1 MSSIQ
6 ALQRNSLGDF
16 ALDIH
21 FNAAVLTICS
31 RVLPGGYDVSDSAPE
46 TYDELIAHLDAG
58 GRMIV
63 YSGGS
68 ERTIYGDPEV
78 NFAFRAWHDWCHWR
92 GRYDFSHEGERAA
105 CAMQGDHLIARYGES
120 SETRRWRR
128 ILQAEI
134 IGQREYF
141 DRHGTFPEDQR
152 AFVAAYLADHSPRT
166 ALATRQTPL

>member
-6 ALQRNSLGDF
+6 ALQRTSLSDF
-16 ALDIH
+16 ALDIQ
-21 FNAAVLTICS
+21 FNAAILTICS
-31 RVLPGGYDVSDSAPE
+31 RVLPGGFDVSDEAPE
-46 TYDELIAHLDAG
+46 TYEELIAHLDAG
-58 GRMIV
+58 GRMLV

-105 CAMQGDHLIARYGES
+105 CAMQGDHLIARYGDS
-120 SETRRWRR
+120 PQTRRWQC
-128 ILQAEI
+128 ILHAEI

-141 DRHGTFPEDQR
+141 DRHGAFPEDQR
-152 AFVAAYLADHSPRT
+152 AFVAAYLAEHRPKLAGSRT
-166 ALATRQTPL
+166 